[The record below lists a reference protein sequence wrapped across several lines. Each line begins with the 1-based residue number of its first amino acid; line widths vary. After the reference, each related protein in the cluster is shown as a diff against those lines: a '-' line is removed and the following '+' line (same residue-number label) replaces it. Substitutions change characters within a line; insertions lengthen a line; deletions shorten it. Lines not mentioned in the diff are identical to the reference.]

1 MQRSFEVIAGT
12 EPARAPGF
20 TPVTSSMDV
29 PRPDVARKKKKKRML
44 IGAGSLLGLIL
55 VTVVVARL
63 KPAAMSVDR
72 ASVWVDTV
80 KRGPMLRQVRGLG
93 TLVPEDIRWIAT
105 SKEGRVEK
113 IVVRPGAKVQPDT
126 IILELSSPDLEQL
139 ALDADAAAKTAEAEL
154 TTLRATLQREL
165 LNQESTTAQ
174 VHSEYQ
180 QAKMEAETNENL
192 KKNGLIADLAYKTS
206 IIKRDELQNRDGIE
220 EKRLA
225 FARDSIEPQL
235 AAKQATV
242 DQLIAAAKLKGRDVE
257 ALHVKAGMTGVL
269 QQLPVEV
276 GQRVIPGT
284 NLARVADPTKLKAQI
299 KIAETQAKDIQIN
312 QPASI
317 DTRNGIVAG
326 HVIRV
331 DPAVEQ
337 GTVTVDVALDG
348 ALPKGARPDLSV
360 DGTIE
365 LERLDNVLFVGRPAF
380 AQDGATVGVFKLSA
394 SGEAVR
400 TPVHFGRSSVN
411 TIEILSGLNAGD
423 QVILSDTSAYDSHDR
438 IRLN

>member
-1 MQRSFEVIAGT
+1 MQRSFEVIAGA

-29 PRPDVARKKKKKRML
+29 PRPDVARKKKKRIL

-55 VTVVVARL
+55 ITVVVARL

-139 ALDADAAAKTAEAEL
+139 ALDAEAAAKTAEAEL

-165 LNQESTTAQ
+165 LNQESSTAQ

-192 KKNGLIADLAYKTS
+192 KKNGLIAELAYKTS
-206 IIKRDELQNRDGIE
+206 IIKRDELQNRDEIE

-242 DQLIAAAKLKGRDVE
+242 DQLLAAAKLKARDVE

-312 QPASI
+312 QAASI

-337 GTVTVDVALDG
+337 GTVTVDVAIDG
-348 ALPKGARPDLSV
+348 ELPKGARPDLSV

-394 SGEAVR
+394 NGEAAR